1 MESHI
6 FSFLVFAFFPKWKEY
21 KIVDAVSFA
30 IICLFALKH
39 L

>member
-6 FSFLVFAFFPKWKEY
+6 FSFLVFAFFPKRKEY
-21 KIVDAVSFA
+21 KIVDAVSSA